1 MILSMPL
8 PSEPVTLTI
17 AQVAE
22 LQKKLAELRHNV
34 NNNLSVIIASA
45 EILQRKPE
53 FPEKILAGLAEK
65 PHKIAESVM
74 QFSREL
80 ETALGIRRP

>member
-1 MILSMPL
+1 MIQSMSL
-8 PSEPVTLTI
+8 PSQPVTLSA
-17 AQVAE
+17 AQVAD
-22 LQKKLAELRHNV
+22 LQTKLANLRHNV

-53 FPEKILAGLAEK
+53 TAEKMLAGLAEK
-65 PHKIAESVM
+65 PHKIAEIVT

-80 ETALGIRRP
+80 EITLGIRRP